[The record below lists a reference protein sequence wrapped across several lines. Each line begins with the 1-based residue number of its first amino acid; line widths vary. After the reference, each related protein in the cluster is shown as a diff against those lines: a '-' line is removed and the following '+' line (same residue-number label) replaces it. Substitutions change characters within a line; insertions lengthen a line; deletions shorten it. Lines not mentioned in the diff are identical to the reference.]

1 MIEFVFFSLC
11 PRHSLSQKQPVQTR
25 EEISSSSSLFLDCKT
40 TFSSEKKKKL
50 RVFHRRKNQSRA
62 LENQNLT
69 HASPAL
75 TPFSRSV
82 PSFLCF
88 LVHVPGVGAKFMR
101 GFFFFF
107 VSFSRVFFSL
117 REKIVVPLL
126 LLFLLLFFLLL
137 LEKLSFLGVRKRR
150 EKIYL
155 SKEARVFVQ
164 RERRIFA
171 PPLTLERYRRKG
183 NSRRHYFL
191 LLSFCRCCCS
201 FRGGEQSVSLV
212 CEKG

>member
-1 MIEFVFFSLC
+1 
-11 PRHSLSQKQPVQTR
+11 
-25 EEISSSSSLFLDCKT
+25 
-40 TFSSEKKKKL
+40 
-50 RVFHRRKNQSRA
+50 
-62 LENQNLT
+62 
-69 HASPAL
+69 
-75 TPFSRSV
+75 
-82 PSFLCF
+82 
-88 LVHVPGVGAKFMR
+88 MR

-171 PPLTLERYRRKG
+171 PPLTLERYRRKETLAVITSCFSLFVVVVVRFAAG
-183 NSRRHYFL
+183 NK
-191 LLSFCRCCCS
+191 
-201 FRGGEQSVSLV
+201 V
-212 CEKG
+212 CH

>member
-1 MIEFVFFSLC
+1 MN
-11 PRHSLSQKQPVQTR
+11 
-25 EEISSSSSLFLDCKT
+25 SSGVSLFFFQVNCLCC
-40 TFSSEKKKKL
+40 L
-50 RVFHRRKNQSRA
+50 
-62 LENQNLT
+62 
-69 HASPAL
+69 
-75 TPFSRSV
+75 
-82 PSFLCF
+82 FLSLFC
-88 LVHVPGVGAKFMR
+88 V
-101 GFFFFF
+101 
-107 VSFSRVFFSL
+107 FSRVFFS
-117 REKIVVPLL
+117 REKIVP
-126 LLFLLLFFLLL
+126 LFFSFFFFSFFFF

-183 NSRRHYFL
+183 NSRRYYFL

-201 FRGGEQSVSLV
+201 FRGGEQSVCLV